1 MFVAMFDDVLARCRG
16 KKGAGRR
23 FVESAKHPDSSVADA
38 SCWRRSIGSIVVG
51 AAAAHGGWMFLSR
64 KKPVVW
70 YRTLHSAL
78 ASSPFPFPPRAIP
91 RRSCR
96 LGFFFLEDPGS
107 RWMAALS

>member
-23 FVESAKHPDSSVADA
+23 FVESAKQPDSSVAERLAGGDQLA
-38 SCWRRSIGSIVVG
+38 RLLLGRRRRTVVG
-51 AAAAHGGWMFLSR
+51 W

-78 ASSPFPFPPRAIP
+78 ASSPFPFPPRAIYLDVP
-91 RRSCR
+91 A
-96 LGFFFLEDPGS
+96 GWDFFFLEDPGS